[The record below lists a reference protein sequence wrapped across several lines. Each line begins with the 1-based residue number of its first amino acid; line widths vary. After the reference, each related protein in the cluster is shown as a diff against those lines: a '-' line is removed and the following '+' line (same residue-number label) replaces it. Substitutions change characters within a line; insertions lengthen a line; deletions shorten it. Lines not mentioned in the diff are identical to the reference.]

1 MDSKYFEIV
10 LGELSEFFNENGFKN
25 LDGVY
30 SDGKLKAKIEYDEG
44 YKVFKLLTAEEGEEE
59 YKVSSSYLFDET
71 ENAKDAEAVG
81 IDFLNTLRDITGI
94 RVKRTVDTDGIDLPT
109 SKSTNNIS
117 GFTKKVLDIFP
128 QLKELYKAS
137 VAENGKFLYMNFFA
151 VNLVPLI
158 KETLKSGNKKQIK
171 KLMEML
177 DSGFVNGDKDT
188 SDIALAVLAAAVYKD
203 GELKTA
209 AINAA
214 ESFNYLKEALIPFIP
229 VFEKDKK
236 LVETLVK

>member
-1 MDSKYFEIV
+1 
-10 LGELSEFFNENGFKN
+10 
-25 LDGVY
+25 
-30 SDGKLKAKIEYDEG
+30 
-44 YKVFKLLTAEEGEEE
+44 
-59 YKVSSSYLFDET
+59 
-71 ENAKDAEAVG
+71 
-81 IDFLNTLRDITGI
+81 
-94 RVKRTVDTDGIDLPT
+94 
-109 SKSTNNIS
+109 
-117 GFTKKVLDIFP
+117 
-128 QLKELYKAS
+128 
-137 VAENGKFLYMNFFA
+137 
-151 VNLVPLI
+151 
-158 KETLKSGNKKQIK
+158 
-171 KLMEML
+171 ML